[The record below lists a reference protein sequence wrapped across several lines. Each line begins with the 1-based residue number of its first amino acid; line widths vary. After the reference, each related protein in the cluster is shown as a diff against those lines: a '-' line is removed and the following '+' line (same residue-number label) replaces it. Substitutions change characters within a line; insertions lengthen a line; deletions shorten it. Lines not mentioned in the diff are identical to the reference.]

1 MRKINILI
9 KKVIYKM
16 KIKKVI
22 VDVENGK
29 YYTGRY
35 WSVDEKDSWSLNW
48 SDAETFKDEVEVL
61 KILESENLEIKGF
74 FYDYLCLEIRTL
86 YLNK

>member
-1 MRKINILI
+1 
-9 KKVIYKM
+9 M